1 MPWSGRWEEL
11 PLLDLQHHAGL
22 DVAPHDAALFKP
34 LVDHGGLSTLRFQV
48 ISSDFKQKKSFSMLF
63 VAILRGLTAILRLIR
78 GDALVILEEILHGLH
93 DDDHA

>member
-1 MPWSGRWEEL
+1 MPGWML
-11 PLLDLQHHAGL
+11 PHMMLLSSSRS
-22 DVAPHDAALFKP
+22 
-34 LVDHGGLSTLRFQV
+34 STTVVCRHFGFQV
-48 ISSDFKQKKSFSMLF
+48 ISGDFKQKKSFSMLF